1 MRRLKNSEKSK
12 IIINIMEG
20 VTLISILS
28 MVLLVTTIGTMIMA
42 VTAYVMFRLKDSKQQ
57 KTIKKQYETAITE
70 AKKSGHSLDDFYKIP
85 VVSNKIRYKTVEML
99 KPKRPNF
106 TVINQLNDTI
116 IKMKPKSLTKPQEI
130 KWK

>member
-1 MRRLKNSEKSK
+1 
-12 IIINIMEG
+12 MEG

-42 VTAYVMFRLKDSKQQ
+42 VTAYIMFRLKDSKQQ

-85 VVSNKIRYKTVEML
+85 VVSNKTVEML